1 MVFSVVE
8 NISFS
13 GFKESSKMLGC
24 IKLAIPSKAHQDIRA
39 VVQEILVN
47 KALKPIHR
55 REMISLLM
63 HIASR
68 H

>member
-1 MVFSVVE
+1 
-8 NISFS
+8 
-13 GFKESSKMLGC
+13 MLGC